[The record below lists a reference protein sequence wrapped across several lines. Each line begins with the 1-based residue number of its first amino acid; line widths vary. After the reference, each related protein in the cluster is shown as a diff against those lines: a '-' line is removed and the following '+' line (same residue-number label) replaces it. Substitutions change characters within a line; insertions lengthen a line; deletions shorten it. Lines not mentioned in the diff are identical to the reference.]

1 MATTYEWFAGIDWG
15 DVHHEVCVMNMER
28 EVVLRRSVKH
38 DGAALAAL
46 VAALEELTGHHLE
59 RIAVAI
65 ETPRGAVVSTL
76 LERQIAVFSINP
88 KQLDRFRDRHTVAGA
103 KDDRRDAFV
112 LADSLRTDAPLY
124 RAIKL
129 GDAKLVELRELV
141 HMHEDLKAEGVRLGN
156 RLRDQLQRYYSQ
168 IVELGSVHDEPWL
181 RALVERAPTPEQGR
195 RLALAK
201 IGSILRKYGIRRLD
215 ENAVRA
221 VLTKPA
227 LVVAPGVTEASVR
240 HVLQLLPRL
249 KLVHEQQAEV
259 HAAMK
264 KVLAELSDGSEEPNK
279 REHRDAKVLLSL
291 AGAGTIVCATMLAE
305 ASQPLGDRDYRTLRA
320 QGGIAPVT
328 KQSGKTHYVQRRQ
341 ACNRLLANA
350 IYFWAM
356 NAIRRDDVAKAHYA
370 RLRARGHTH
379 GRALRGVADRLLAMA
394 IAMLKKGEL
403 YDPSRR
409 KAA

>member
-1 MATTYEWFAGIDWG
+1 MSTTYEWFAGIDWG
-15 DVHHEVCVMNMER
+15 DAHHEVCVMNNER

-46 VAALEELTGHHLE
+46 MKALEELTAHRLE

-112 LADSLRTDAPLY
+112 LADSLRTDTPLY
-124 RAIKL
+124 RRVKL
-129 GDAKLVELRELV
+129 GEAKLVELRELV
-141 HMHEDLKAEGVRLGN
+141 RMHEDLKEEGVRLGN
-156 RLRDQLQRYYSQ
+156 RLRDQLQRYYPQ
-168 IVELGSVHDEPWL
+168 IVELGSVHDESWL
-181 RALVERAPTPEQGR
+181 LALVERAPTPSRGR

-201 IGSILRKYGIRRLD
+201 IGSILQKHGIRRLD
-215 ENAVRA
+215 EAAVHA
-221 VLTKPA
+221 VLSKPA
-227 LVVAPGVTEASVR
+227 LVVAAGVVDASVR
-240 HVLQLLPRL
+240 HVMQLLPRL
-249 KLVHEQQAEV
+249 RLVHEQQREV
-259 HAAMK
+259 NASMK
-264 KVLAELSDGSEEPNK
+264 KILDELSEGNDDANG

-320 QGGIAPVT
+320 HCGTAPVT
-328 KQSGKTHYVQRRQ
+328 KQSGKTRYVQRRR
-341 ACNRLLANA
+341 ACNRLLVNA
-350 IYFWAM
+350 VYFWAM
-356 NAIRRDDVAKAHYA
+356 NAIRNDALAKAHYA

-379 GRALRGVADRLLAMA
+379 GRALRGVADRLLAIA
-394 IAMLKKGEL
+394 IAMLKKGGL